1 MVAGRR
7 RRLLLREALWRNR
20 DFVDLW
26 SAATVSRLGS
36 QVSLLA
42 LPLVAIATL
51 KATTFQVAA
60 LGAVESLPLIVFALP
75 AGAWIDRLRRRP
87 IMIAADVGRA
97 LALGSI

>member
-7 RRLLLREALWRNR
+7 RRLLLRGALWRNR

-75 AGAWIDRLRRRP
+75 AGAWIDRR
-87 IMIAADVGRA
+87 AAAR
-97 LALGSI
+97 S